1 MLFSLFFLMANY
13 HLLMGLYS
21 PIWDADSYYAPYYI
35 LLADFSR
42 ARKLLLWDP
51 WSSGGTPAFI
61 NPQVGAL
68 SPLTIAS
75 GLLTGGSESGFRF
88 YWLFIWWLGGLGII
102 ALSRHLQSPPWGGVI
117 AALGFTFSG
126 FYTGHAEH
134 TSLLYAMSFLPFIIW
149 RMDGALVAR
158 RLFLSLEAGAFWG
171 LSALG
176 GYPGLVLIIGIF
188 ALLWAFGRWAFQ
200 GLKDF
205 AILPHGENPEKGSE
219 RRLDFKFV
227 AIAVALFF
235 VAGTTVLSPVYVSFF
250 YEGSGYTDRSNPLPR
265 EVAVKSNALHPAALA
280 TFASPLFPI
289 LQLRTRKWGYNDC
302 SSMSVFVGSAIFVL
316 ALLSIFNN
324 SRDKWRCWLLAM
336 GLLAVACGMGAFLPF
351 RGWLYDLL
359 LPMRYFRHASIF
371 RALYIFS
378 VTVLAVHATRDFY
391 LSQQKRDL
399 TIWRRFFT
407 VSAVTGISAVTVYL
421 ITMIWVEEGIERLV
435 AYRSAN
441 LHLLWIWLGVL
452 FISAT
457 LWKFMDRNRPA
468 LLGMMLIGLAGSDA
482 FLNAYISHPIMCVP
496 NRWWKEAERQHISS
510 VNLTPKA
517 FLRESGSLNNFNLV
531 LKIPTLKS
539 YVDSNNSFYSNMI
552 SSNTILAGMATG
564 ANRTW
569 FSSTVALADVSSE
582 SYASWVSRT
591 ETLHKPV
598 IVIHEPEA
606 LPSRKKTKNPA
617 GQAEIISKLPPAIS
631 IEAKVMEYMPER
643 LLFEVNCPEDGW
655 LLITDRWSRSWIA
668 NINDI
673 PTEVFGGNFIFRA
686 IKIKKGIN
694 KVQFIYNPFWLFPLL
709 IISWGTMLIITL
721 AKIKF

>member
-1 MLFSLFFLMANY
+1 
-13 HLLMGLYS
+13 
-21 PIWDADSYYAPYYI
+21 
-35 LLADFSR
+35 
-42 ARKLLLWDP
+42 
-51 WSSGGTPAFI
+51 
-61 NPQVGAL
+61 
-68 SPLTIAS
+68 
-75 GLLTGGSESGFRF
+75 
-88 YWLFIWWLGGLGII
+88 
-102 ALSRHLQSPPWGGVI
+102 
-117 AALGFTFSG
+117 
-126 FYTGHAEH
+126 
-134 TSLLYAMSFLPFIIW
+134 
-149 RMDGALVAR
+149 
-158 RLFLSLEAGAFWG
+158 
-171 LSALG
+171 
-176 GYPGLVLIIGIF
+176 
-188 ALLWAFGRWAFQ
+188 
-200 GLKDF
+200 
-205 AILPHGENPEKGSE
+205 
-219 RRLDFKFV
+219 
-227 AIAVALFF
+227 
-235 VAGTTVLSPVYVSFF
+235 
-250 YEGSGYTDRSNPLPR
+250 
-265 EVAVKSNALHPAALA
+265 
-280 TFASPLFPI
+280 
-289 LQLRTRKWGYNDC
+289 
-302 SSMSVFVGSAIFVL
+302 
-316 ALLSIFNN
+316 
-324 SRDKWRCWLLAM
+324 
-336 GLLAVACGMGAFLPF
+336 
-351 RGWLYDLL
+351 
-359 LPMRYFRHASIF
+359 
-371 RALYIFS
+371 
-378 VTVLAVHATRDFY
+378 
-391 LSQQKRDL
+391 
-399 TIWRRFFT
+399 
-407 VSAVTGISAVTVYL
+407 
-421 ITMIWVEEGIERLV
+421 V